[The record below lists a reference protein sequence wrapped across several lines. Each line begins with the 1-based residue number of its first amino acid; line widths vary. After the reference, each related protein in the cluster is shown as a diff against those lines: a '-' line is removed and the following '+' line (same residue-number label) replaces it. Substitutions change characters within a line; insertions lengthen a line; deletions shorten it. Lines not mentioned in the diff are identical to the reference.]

1 MTRRILAAALTIFA
15 TAGAAAAQ
23 SSPGFVP
30 GRPRWENRDGPIH
43 WPTGAA
49 LAQGWFGVSEY
60 SNVHVAGGAVDGD
73 AGDLDQLPILGG
85 GWQWKLGGR
94 AVDLGLESMLS
105 FSGRADVTAFAA
117 GGSGAVVALDVDLSV
132 FEIFGGP
139 FASVF
144 VGDKLRVYGA
154 GGPLLQWVDYQQS
167 GSGYDD
173 EGDGFGSGWYARAGV
188 EIALPSYNFLGMG
201 VRWSDTSVDLGY
213 GLGDLEIDGLQVFV
227 TVSRGI

>member
-1 MTRRILAAALTIFA
+1 MRRILAAALTILA

-43 WPTGAA
+43 WPAGAS
-49 LAQGWFGVSEY
+49 LVQGWFGLSEY
-60 SNVHVAGGAVDGD
+60 SSVQVGGGAVDGA
-73 AGDLDQLPILGG
+73 AGDLDQLPVVGG
-85 GWQWKLGGR
+85 GWQWKLGGN

-117 GGSGAVVALDVDLSV
+117 GGSGAAIALDVDLSL
-132 FEIFGGP
+132 FELFGGP

-144 VGDKLRVYGA
+144 LGHKMRVYGA
-154 GGPLLQWVDYQQS
+154 AGPLLQWADYQQS
-167 GSGYDD
+167 GSSLDA

-188 EIALPSYNFLGMG
+188 ELALPSYNFLGLG
-201 VRWSDTSVDLGY
+201 VRWSDTSVDLGP
-213 GLGDLEIDGLQVFV
+213 GLGDLEMDGLQVFI